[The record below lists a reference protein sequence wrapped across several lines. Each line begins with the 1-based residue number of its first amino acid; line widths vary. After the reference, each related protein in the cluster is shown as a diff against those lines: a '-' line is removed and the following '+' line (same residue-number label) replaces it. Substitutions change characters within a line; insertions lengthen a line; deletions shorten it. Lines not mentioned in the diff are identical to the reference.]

1 MNSARITVQVDR
13 QTMSA
18 KDVDLPSFLDSVYEA
33 VLRNFQL
40 FGAEEKFDIY
50 PEEVS
55 LSSIVVY
62 NYRTRGYTRAAIST
76 DEEGNVSLSKVER
89 VRRTW
94 VPIEEPVARSEGE
107 TEPETLAEFFP
118 VEMVQ
123 RGNVWSSILGR

>member
-1 MNSARITVQVDR
+1 MNGERITVQVDR

-18 KDVDLPSFLDSVYEA
+18 KDIDLPSFLDSVYEA

-55 LSSIVVY
+55 LSSVVTY
-62 NYRTRGYTRAAIST
+62 NHRTRGYTRAAIAT
-76 DEEGNVSLSKVER
+76 DAEGNVSFSKVEK

-107 TEPETLAEFFP
+107 PEPLAEFFP

-123 RGNVWSSILGR
+123 RGTVWSSVLGR